1 MQIFSKVKDP
11 PPHLGK
17 GWSFRPPAYL
27 AKKKRSLMSS
37 PRAVNLQ
44 STRTEHWDLQSIR
57 HSIKVLSIE
66 QDSQDR
72 LPSLLI
78 SKDLS

>member
-1 MQIFSKVKDP
+1 
-11 PPHLGK
+11 
-17 GWSFRPPAYL
+17 
-27 AKKKRSLMSS
+27 MSS